1 MNSGGC
7 HTWGAHTCVNKG
19 GGGGATQRKGATL
32 CTKNAPRSLSPRRR
46 LAHRPATATVNNNK
60 VTTPPFVFTAVPLF
74 THVWCLARP
83 ARRAVLERAVL
94 ERAVLERAVLER
106 AVLERAVLEREP
118 PPFCSES
125 VVCSSASLLA
135 IRLVDLSFAL
145 SLSPLS
151 SSFNTRFAH
160 AVTDTGPGVPL
171 ALHPTIFEMRAQ
183 ADDAA
188 ISSQGFGIGLS
199 VSHRLVS
206 LMGGDLTLV
215 SPVVE
220 GKGGSVFGFEVAFK
234 KSTRL
239 ADELADADRTD
250 STSATSASSTEIEG
264 LRVLVVDDAEM
275 NLKLMK
281 RKFVTGAFAALSWT
295 VEVASNGEECLE
307 MAKEGLAKE
316 GRAFGL
322 FVIDEHMG
330 ETGGVMLGTEVSREL
345 RKIGSDAVIVG
356 CTANC
361 SEQDRKKSEDSG
373 QNLFWPK
380 PVPAEEAALK
390 DLTRAF
396 AAQRRRGNI
405 SL

>member
-1 MNSGGC
+1 VAC
-7 HTWGAHTCVNKG
+7 
-19 GGGGATQRKGATL
+19 GATQHNGATQ
-32 CTKNAPRSLSPRRR
+32 CTKDAPRSLSPRRR
-46 LAHRPATATVNNNK
+46 LSHHPATAAVNNNK
-60 VTTPPFVFTAVPLF
+60 AATPPFVHTAVPLCG
-74 THVWCLARP
+74 VWQDWRDAQFWSANPLPSVHRECGLFFRQSACYP
-83 ARRAVLERAVL
+83 A
-94 ERAVLERAVLER
+94 
-106 AVLERAVLEREP
+106 
-118 PPFCSES
+118 
-125 VVCSSASLLA
+125 
-135 IRLVDLSFAL
+135 VDLSLDL
-145 SLSPLS
+145 SLSLLSPLS
-151 SSFNTRFAH
+151 SSFNSRFAR
-160 AVTDTGPGVPL
+160 AVTDTGSGVPL

-220 GKGGSVFGFEVAFK
+220 GNGGSVFGFEVEFK
-234 KSTRL
+234 KSTRVADGL
-239 ADELADADRTD
+239 AKADGTD
-250 STSATSASSTEIEG
+250 GTSVTSASSIAGIEG
-264 LRVLVVDDAEM
+264 LRVLVVDDAAM
-275 NLKLMK
+275 NRKLMK

-307 MAKEGLAKE
+307 MAKEGLAKD

-330 ETGGVMLGTEVSREL
+330 EAGGVMLGTEVSREL

-380 PVPAEEAALK
+380 PVPAEEAALE
-390 DLTRAF
+390 DLARAF
-396 AAQRRRGNI
+396 AAKRRGA
-405 SL
+405 LKL

>member
-1 MNSGGC
+1 MREQRG
-7 HTWGAHTCVNKG
+7 THTCVNK
-19 GGGGATQRKGATL
+19 A
-32 CTKNAPRSLSPRRR
+32 
-46 LAHRPATATVNNNK
+46 
-60 VTTPPFVFTAVPLF
+60 
-74 THVWCLARP
+74 
-83 ARRAVLERAVL
+83 
-94 ERAVLERAVLER
+94 
-106 AVLERAVLEREP
+106 
-118 PPFCSES
+118 
-125 VVCSSASLLA
+125 
-135 IRLVDLSFAL
+135 
-145 SLSPLS
+145 
-151 SSFNTRFAH
+151 FNTHFAR
-160 AVTDTGPGVPL
+160 AVTDTGSGVPL

-239 ADELADADRTD
+239 ADVLADADRTD
-250 STSATSASSTEIEG
+250 STSVTSASSIAEIEG
-264 LRVLVVDDAEM
+264 LRVLVVDDAAM
-275 NLKLMK
+275 NRKLMK
-281 RKFVTGAFAALSWT
+281 RKFGAGAFAALSWT
-295 VEVASNGEECLE
+295 VEVASTGEECLV

-316 GRAFGL
+316 GRAFDL
-322 FVIDEHMG
+322 FVIDEHMAQA
-330 ETGGVMLGTEVSREL
+330 GGVMLGTEVSREL

-396 AAQRRRGNI
+396 VAQKRGGNI